1 MASPEGMA
9 PPDGI
14 PPSLH
19 ALIDTNVML
28 DLLLAREPWLSQA
41 QPMWDARDAGL
52 LVAYLP
58 ASVLTDIYYV
68 CRKQVGTERAKQAV
82 ELCLNVIAVDRGIIA
97 TASALS
103 RNDFEDNVQ
112 IACAQSLGLDVIVTR
127 DVVGFAHP
135 PIPAVEPLAVIGH
148 HS

>member
-1 MASPEGMA
+1 
-9 PPDGI
+9 
-14 PPSLH
+14 
-19 ALIDTNVML
+19 ML

-82 ELCLNVIAVDRGIIA
+82 ELCLNAFAVIAVDRGIIA

-103 RNDFEDNVQ
+103 GNDFEDNVQ